1 MAAGMLPPEGDPEP
15 NCRARLGG
23 RSRGEWPEG
32 LGQAVRPSRQAA
44 HVAMRKA
51 TYTLSHTRSELSGG
65 SVSAGDGGCACQ
77 LCHLCGRP
85 VPKARTLHAML
96 IEELEVHCFPS
107 PPTPP
112 VPVLPQEGDIPAL
125 SSASA
130 PGTWLPPLPRIW
142 VKPSSLL

>member
-23 RSRGEWPEG
+23 RSHVEWPEG
-32 LGQAVRPSRQAA
+32 LGQAVRPSRQTG
-44 HVAMRKA
+44 HVATRKT
-51 TYTLSHTRSELSGG
+51 TYTLSHTPSKLSGG
-65 SVSAGDGGCACQ
+65 SVSAGDCGSGWETEPCQ

-85 VPKARTLHAML
+85 VPKARTLHDMV
-96 IEELEVHCFPS
+96 IKELEVHSFPS

-112 VPVLPQEGDIPAL
+112 VPVLRQEGDIPGL

-130 PGTWLPPLPRIW
+130 PGSGSHRCPG
-142 VKPSSLL
+142 SG